1 MNYKLLFGAAALLAL
16 FACKPDAVPENKD
29 KNGGDEGQQT
39 TVTLTEPV
47 LTVSPASVELVATS
61 EEVAATLTWTSA
73 GENATYTVERTI
85 GGVASSVAVEGL
97 TYSFTHKQ
105 LAELGEAPYE
115 MSLKIKASASGMS
128 DVWSNSATLTV
139 TGSSVVLPEHLYIYF
154 WAWDNATNAQ
164 EMTKV
169 SDGVFSWTGDCNQ
182 WEFKF
187 LTAKADPDD
196 YWTGYFRDPNAADYW
211 TMIESTRD
219 NQCMFKLDDVGLP
232 GGNYTIT
239 ANLNT
244 LKVTVEKNEVLP
256 EHLYLYFW
264 EWKDVVAGSQEMT
277 NLGDGKFT
285 WTGLAP
291 RWEFKFLT
299 AKEKGDD
306 YWTGYFRDPDAEDY
320 WTIRES
326 SAEVMFKLGDKG
338 IRDGVV
344 TISVDL
350 KTKKV
355 SVIPHIWLIG
365 SAFSWGWTRNDA
377 EEMTYTGD
385 ASFTWTGNLFAGI
398 FKFLVLVPKALGL
411 DDCNWYGYWR
421 DASAAEYWTATEN
434 GEGDVQFEVS
444 EAGKYTITISEAT
457 HVVTLTPVTE

>member
-47 LTVSPASVELVATS
+47 LTVTPASVELVATS

-139 TGSSVVLPEHLYIYF
+139 TGSSVVLPEHLYLDF
-154 WAWDNATNAQ
+154 WAWGDATNAK

-169 SDGVFSWTGDCNQ
+169 SDGVFTWTGDCVQ

-187 LTAKADPDD
+187 ITSNADPDD

-256 EHLYLYFW
+256 EHLYIYFW
-264 EWKDVVAGSQEMT
+264 EWVNVVAGAQEMT
-277 NLGDGKFT
+277 NLGEGKFT
-285 WTGLAP
+285 WSGRAP

-299 AKEKGDD
+299 AKAVGDD

-320 WTIRES
+320 WTLKES
-326 SAEVMFKLGDKG
+326 NEEVMFKLGERG
-338 IRDGVV
+338 FRDGYY
-344 TISVDL
+344 TINVDL
-350 KTKKV
+350 KTLKV
-355 SVIPHIWLIG
+355 TVIPHIWLIG
-365 SAFSWGWTRNDA
+365 SAFSWGWSLADA
-377 EEMTYTGD
+377 QEMTYTGD
-385 ASFTWTGNLFAGI
+385 GAFTWSGHMYAEI
-398 FKFLVLVPKALGL
+398 FKFLVVP
-411 DDCNWYGYWR
+411 DEWWGYWR

-434 GEGDVQFEVS
+434 GDGDVQFQVPAE
-444 EAGKYTITISEAT
+444 GDYNLGFNMLTKL
-457 HVVTLTPVTE
+457 VTLTAAE